1 MQILTNSY
9 EIKLPLLWIFL
20 KMLLFSGVM
29 NNMSQMLSIEHVSKA
44 EHLKLLYTFFFRSRP
59 VCIYFPR
66 RYVASQQVSE
76 SKRMDS
82 WFPLLFLRSE
92 SNFSHLRFVQF
103 GFSQLILITLHT
115 HTRWVYA
122 PVFSFHQLQRY
133 WLFCFSLLPLLLTL
147 STCGFNTINAK

>member
-115 HTRWVYA
+115 HTM
-122 PVFSFHQLQRY
+122 SL
-133 WLFCFSLLPLLLTL
+133 CSSLLFSSAPEILTVLFL
-147 STCGFNTINAK
+147 SPSSPSHIVNLWL